1 MKTLANCAPVEFLRQ
16 TNKIRHSAG
25 ELLKKSG
32 VLEIRKRQP
41 AFTGDETEEERKEK
55 INDQAKRNLDEMLDL
70 LLETDPEGTVKLMGL
85 VCFMEPD
92 EALAANGMELFGA
105 AMEVLGSK
113 PALGFFSSLM
123 RLAR

>member
-25 ELLKKSG
+25 ELLAKSG

-41 AFTGDETEEERKEK
+41 EFTGQETEEEKKEK
-55 INDQAKRNLDEMLDL
+55 ITAQAKKNLDKMLDVL
-70 LLETDPEGTVKLMGL
+70 LDSDPEGTVQLMGML
-85 VCFMEPD
+85 CFMEPE
-92 EALAANGMELFGA
+92 EALAANGLELFGA
-105 AMEVLGSK
+105 AMELLNSK
-113 PALGFFSSLM
+113 AVMGFLSSLM

>member
-25 ELLKKSG
+25 KLLNKSG

-41 AFTGDETEEERKEK
+41 MFTGEETEEERKEK
-55 INDQAKRNLDEMLDL
+55 INDQAKKNLDEMLDI
-70 LLETDPEGTVKLMGL
+70 LLETDPEGTVQLMGML
-85 VCFMEPD
+85 CFMEPE
-92 EALAANGMELFGA
+92 EALAANGLELFGA
-105 AMEVLGSK
+105 AMELLNSK
-113 PALGFFSSLM
+113 AVIGFLSSLM

>member
-25 ELLKKSG
+25 ELLAKSG

-41 AFTGDETEEERKEK
+41 SFTGEETEEERKEK
-55 INDQAKRNLDEMLDL
+55 ITVQAKKNLDEMLDV
-70 LLETDPEGTVKLMGL
+70 LLESDPEGTVKLMGML
-85 VCFMEPD
+85 CFLEPE
-92 EALAANGMELFGA
+92 EALAANGLELFGA
-105 AMEVLGSK
+105 AMELLNSK
-113 PALGFFSSLM
+113 AVIGFLSSLM